1 MPIPSALVTR
11 FFQLVV
17 NRQLTE
23 AERELERIKQKMH
36 KTEWNR
42 GYFRALYG
50 MMLARHSNNNNGSYT
65 FFSKLEFGDR
75 AALHSYRRE
84 FLEHVKNRLHGD
96 FDRGFFSAWADCMR
110 VLSKI
115 DVSNIPKVNVSSA
128 NNVAATESEPKLE
141 HLEDDENQATME
153 GFLEGED
160 N

>member
-17 NRQLTE
+17 NRQFTE
-23 AERELERIKQKMH
+23 AKRELERVKQKMH

-50 MMLARHSNNNNGSYT
+50 MLLARRSNNNDSYA
-65 FFSKLEFGDR
+65 FFSKLDLSDKTV
-75 AALHSYRRE
+75 LHGYRRE

-110 VLSKI
+110 VLSRM
-115 DVSNIPKVNVSSA
+115 DVSNIPNA
-128 NNVAATESEPKLE
+128 NSVASEKGKLE
-141 HLEDDENQATME
+141 TLQSDKNQVTIE
-153 GFLEGED
+153 GFLKE
-160 N
+160 

>member
-17 NRQLTE
+17 NRQFAE

-50 MMLARHSNNNNGSYT
+50 MMLARRSNNNDSHA
-65 FFSKLEFGDR
+65 FFSKLNLSDKTV
-75 AALHSYRRE
+75 LHGYRRE

-96 FDRGFFSAWADCMR
+96 FDRGFFSAWADCIR

-115 DVSNIPKVNVSSA
+115 DVSNIPNA
-128 NNVAATESEPKLE
+128 NGPASEKEKLE
-141 HLEDDENQATME
+141 TLQSDKSQAKMED
-153 GFLEGED
+153 FLKEQEP
-160 N
+160 

>member
-17 NRQLTE
+17 NRQFTE
-23 AERELERIKQKMH
+23 AERELERLKQKMH

-50 MMLARHSNNNNGSYT
+50 MMLARRSNNNDSYA
-65 FFSKLEFGDR
+65 FFSKLD
-75 AALHSYRRE
+75 LNDKTVLNSCRRE

-110 VLSKI
+110 VLSKM
-115 DVSNIPKVNVSSA
+115 DVSNIPNANSPVSEKA
-128 NNVAATESEPKLE
+128 KLE
-141 HLEDDENQATME
+141 TLQNDKSQVSMED
-153 GFLEGED
+153 FLKEQEP
-160 N
+160 